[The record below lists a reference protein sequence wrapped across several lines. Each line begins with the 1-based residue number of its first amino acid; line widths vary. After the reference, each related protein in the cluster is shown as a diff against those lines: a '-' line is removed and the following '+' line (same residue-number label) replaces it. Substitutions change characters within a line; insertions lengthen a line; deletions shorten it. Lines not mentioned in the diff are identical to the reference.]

1 VTSGAVVILSSVQSI
16 TLTDGGSGYTSTPS
30 VVFSGGGGSGA
41 AANAIVSG
49 GVVTAINLTQA
60 GSNYTSAPSISITGG
75 GGSGATATLVVAGP
89 TATITPPSSMTGGK
103 ETFIVVPANAF
114 TNPDGDAGSANALIN
129 DYSFTVL
136 AEGGAFEGGYLL
148 CCSSNI
154 FWIVAPY
161 SAEVTPTTWHQRASA
176 NTCAQ
181 NVSGCGG
188 WFVPTR
194 AQLQNPGYTCVV
206 HWDQQ
211 SSNYYWSNTGHYYHP
226 YFGVPPS
233 SAYAVAM
240 NSGAANNFH
249 YHCSW
254 IPTRSFRCVSY

>member
-1 VTSGAVVILSSVQSI
+1 
-16 TLTDGGSGYTSTPS
+16 GSGYTSTPS

-49 GVVTAINLTQA
+49 GAVTAINLTQA

-154 FWIVAPY
+154 FWILAPVSTEVA
-161 SAEVTPTTWHQRASA
+161 TNWHNRASA

-188 WFVPTR
+188 WFVPTC
-194 AQLQNPGYTCVV
+194 AQLKNPGYTCNAY
-206 HWDQQ
+206 WD
-211 SSNYYWSNTGHYYHP
+211 T
-226 YFGVPPS
+226 
-233 SAYAVAM
+233 
-240 NSGAANNFH
+240 
-249 YHCSW
+249 
-254 IPTRSFRCVSY
+254 